1 MMTLHLKIKEMQSR
15 LAELWHL
22 TFSIAERVT
31 ELTTNVQHI
40 IERLPGPEHKALH
53 LDVPSDVE

>member
-1 MMTLHLKIKEMQSR
+1 MMPLHLKIKEMQSR

-40 IERLPGPEHKALH
+40 LERLPGPEHLG
-53 LDVPSDVE
+53 VPSDVE

>member
-1 MMTLHLKIKEMQSR
+1 MMTLHLMIKEMQSR

-40 IERLPGPEHKALH
+40 IERPPGPEHLG
-53 LDVPSDVE
+53 VPSDVE